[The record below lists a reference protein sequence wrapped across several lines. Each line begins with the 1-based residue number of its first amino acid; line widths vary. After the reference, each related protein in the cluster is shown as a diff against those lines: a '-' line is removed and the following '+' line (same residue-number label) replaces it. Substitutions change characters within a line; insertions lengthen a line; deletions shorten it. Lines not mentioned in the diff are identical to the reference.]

1 MTMAINEN
9 KWRISDETSDFPAKR
24 QVFTGVLSVIIIRY
38 LVRETLKS
46 QLAILFILLLIFFCQ
61 KLVRILGA
69 AADGEV
75 PTNLVLTLLG
85 LGISEMAQLILP
97 LSLFLA
103 ILMTFGRLYTESE
116 ITVMHACGLS
126 KAVLVKAAMVLMLIT
141 AAVAAANVAWLG
153 PWSARDQNEV
163 TKNAKANPG
172 AAALAAGQFQQSG
185 DGQAVLF
192 IENVKGNTFGNVFLA
207 QLRPKDNARPSVVV
221 ADKGHMSQR
230 HDGSQVV
237 TLDNGTRFEGTAMLR
252 DFRITDFKN
261 YQAIIGHQ
269 EVLLDPN
276 DAEQMSF
283 SALRHST
290 KPDFISE
297 LHWRLTLVFSVLV
310 MALMVVPLSVVN
322 PRQGRVLSM
331 LPAMLLYLIFFL
343 LQSSLRSSGAKGRLD
358 PALWM
363 WVVNLGYLALAV
375 LLNLWDTVPMRRIR
389 ARFSKGGSV

>member
-1 MTMAINEN
+1 MTRAIDEN

-69 AADGEV
+69 AAEGEV

-85 LGISEMAQLILP
+85 LGVSEMAQLILP

-103 ILMTFGRLYTESE
+103 ILMTLGRLYTESE

-126 KAVLVKAAMVLMLIT
+126 KAVLVKAAMVLMLFT
-141 AAVAAANVAWLG
+141 AVVAAANVAWLG
-153 PWSARDQNEV
+153 PWSSRYQNEV
-163 TKNAKANPG
+163 TTNAKANPG

-185 DGQAVLF
+185 DGKSVLF
-192 IENVKGNTFGNVFLA
+192 IENVKGNNFGNVFLA
-207 QLRPKDNARPSVVV
+207 QLQPKGNARPSVVM
-221 ADKGHMSQR
+221 ADKGHMVQR
-230 HDGSQVV
+230 QDGSQVV

-261 YQAIIGHQ
+261 YQAIVGHQ
-269 EVLLDPN
+269 QVLLDPN
-276 DAEQMSF
+276 DAEQMDFKTLWQSP
-283 SALRHST
+283 
-290 KPDFISE
+290 KPDFASE

-363 WVVNLGYLALAV
+363 WVVNLSYLALAV
-375 LLNLWDTVPMRRIR
+375 LLNVWDTVPMRRIR